1 MYAVRLHAFG
11 PAGNLVYEEVAD
23 PEPGPGQVRVAV
35 RAAGVHLV
43 DTVLRAGKY
52 GGGPIP
58 VPDLPTIPGR
68 EVAGIVDAAGPETD
82 PALVGRRVVAHLG
95 MAPGG
100 YAELAVRDAAAI
112 HEIPDGLGFGEA
124 VAMIG
129 TGRTTMG
136 ILDVAEIRADD
147 VVLVTAA
154 AGGVGALLVQAA
166 VRAGATVVG
175 LAGGAAKTHRVL
187 GLGAAHAVDYTAPG
201 WPEAVR
207 AALGDQEVTLALDGV
222 GGDLGRQTLEL
233 LGVGG
238 RLVLFGWADA
248 AGGPTRLTTE
258 DLYARGIT
266 AAVAVGPRVLKRP
279 GGLRGL
285 EERALAA
292 AASGALTPL
301 VQSFPLKDA
310 AAAHTALETRATVG
324 KVVLAP

>member
-175 LAGGAAKTHRVL
+175 LAGAAKTHRVL

-207 AALGDQEVTLALDGV
+207 AALGDREVTLALDGV

-292 AASGALTPL
+292 AASGARTPL

-310 AAAHTALETRATVG
+310 AAAHTALETRATIG
-324 KVVLAP
+324 KVVLVP